1 MSLSDEEMLDR
12 QYPVAEDIRL
22 QRKVWRFQRVGW
34 YVLLAVV
41 ILTLSGLFSK
51 GPLSSLT
58 AVSEHG
64 DLTVEYERFHRSGGA
79 NSMVIQAVGLP
90 GKMVTL
96 LISKAMI
103 EGFSVE
109 SMQPQPATSMG
120 TPEGLSLTVPVDEHG
135 RATLYL
141 SWRSNGL
148 GLFKSDIAIVG
159 GGHLPITQ
167 FIYP

>member
-1 MSLSDEEMLDR
+1 MSLLDEEMLDR
-12 QYPVAEDIRL
+12 EYPVAEDIRL

-41 ILTLSGLFSK
+41 ILTLLGLFSK
-51 GPLSSLT
+51 GPLSSLK
-58 AVSEHG
+58 AASERG

-90 GKMVTL
+90 GKEITV

-103 EGFSVE
+103 DGFSVE
-109 SMQPQPATSMG
+109 SIQPQPATSMG
-120 TPEGLSLTVPVDEHG
+120 TPEGLSLTVPADQQG

-148 GLFKSDIAIVG
+148 GLFKSDISIVG